1 MHNAPSIN
9 QDAARVEGF
18 SASGQTRASPLSL
31 VRDRIFDG
39 ASLAPFAGIA
49 GAALL
54 ALVARCEINDAAR
67 NACFAVGADIGPWLA
82 DLATTAG
89 LGNITF
95 PALAAVLMIWFV
107 VESAGLLFR
116 R

>member
-1 MHNAPSIN
+1 MIA
-9 QDAARVEGF
+9 F
-18 SASGQTRASPLSL
+18 SMVLA
-31 VRDRIFDG
+31 
-39 ASLAPFAGIA
+39 LAPFAGIA

-67 NACFAVGADIGPWLA
+67 NACFAFGADIGPWLA
-82 DLATTAG
+82 DLATTAE

-95 PALAAVLMIWFV
+95 PALAAVLMVWVV
-107 VESAGLLFR
+107 VESVAFLFR